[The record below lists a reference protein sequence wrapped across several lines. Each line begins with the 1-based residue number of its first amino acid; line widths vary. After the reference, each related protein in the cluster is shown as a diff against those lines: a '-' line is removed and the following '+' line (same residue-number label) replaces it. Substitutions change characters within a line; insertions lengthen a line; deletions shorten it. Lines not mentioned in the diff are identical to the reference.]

1 MAVNVTL
8 GLFIAGLGL
17 VFPLWLIWRAY
28 STSKK
33 LERGLMVGD
42 PTLLDSDQFKIDRV
56 TLGPQGT
63 QMIENVEF
71 IVAPVQHQSI
81 VQGGVDSDGLY

>member
-1 MAVNVTL
+1 MAVNVFL

-17 VFPLWLIWRAY
+17 AFPLWLIWRAY

-33 LERGLMVGD
+33 LEQGLLFGD
-42 PTLLDSDQFKIDRV
+42 PALLESDQFKIDRV

-63 QMIENVEF
+63 QLIENVEF
-71 IVAPVQHQSI
+71 VMAPVQQQPV
-81 VQGGVDSDGLY
+81 VQGGVNSDRIY

>member
-1 MAVNVTL
+1 MAVNVAL

-33 LERGLMVGD
+33 LERGLM
-42 PTLLDSDQFKIDRV
+42 IDRV

>member
-1 MAVNVTL
+1 MAVNVAL

-17 VFPLWLIWRAY
+17 VFPLWLVWRAY

-33 LERGLMVGD
+33 LERGLMIAD
-42 PTLLDSDQFKIDRV
+42 PALLDSDQFKIDRV

-71 IVAPVQHQSI
+71 VLAPQPQASP
-81 VQGGVDSDGLY
+81 GDKYYEEL

>member
-1 MAVNVTL
+1 M
-8 GLFIAGLGL
+8 I
-17 VFPLWLIWRAY
+17 
-28 STSKK
+28 
-33 LERGLMVGD
+33 GD
-42 PTLLDSDQFKIDRV
+42 PALLDSDQFKIDRV